1 MIVIIIGE
9 YGIYKNKIKK
19 VSELTNGS
27 NYKVQVQ
34 CPLCKDI
41 RWAFY
46 FKLIVNGHHYC
57 RPCALKIK
65 LSKTLE
71 IGKKY
76 GRLTVLNPS
85 DTGGKSICKCECGII
100 KEYDNYSLSSGSTR
114 SCGCLK
120 KENFK
125 NVPKPVGEQHGNWKG
140 GISSDRQRVMSTKK
154 YKDWR
159 NNVFERDNYTC
170 VKCGQIGGTLNAHHI
185 ENYADCKEKRMELDN
200 GITLCKNC
208 HVEFHKIYGKSETN
222 GEMIKEFCE
231 LKDKEVLQ

>member
-1 MIVIIIGE
+1 MLTIIIGE
-9 YGIYKNKIKK
+9 YGTYKNKLKK
-19 VSELTNGS
+19 VTELTNGS
-27 NYKVQVQ
+27 HYKVQVQ
-34 CPLCKDI
+34 CPCCKKI
-41 RWAFY
+41 RWVIY
-46 FKLIVNGHHYC
+46 KNLIKYGHHYC
-57 RPCALKIK
+57 ASCNNK
-65 LSKTLE
+65 LRNT
-71 IGKKY
+71 KKMELGTVF
-76 GRLTVLNPS
+76 GRLVVIDYGTKN
-85 DTGGKSICKCECGII
+85 GYSICVCECGVT
-100 KEYDNYSLSSGSTR
+100 KEYNNKSLRFGHVN

-120 KENFK
+120 KDNFN

-159 NNVFERDNYTC
+159 NSVFERDNYTC
-170 VKCGQIGGTLNAHHI
+170 VKCGQVGRTLNAHHI
-185 ENYADCKEKRMELDN
+185 ENYADNEEKRMDLDN